1 MKQALSVTGDLDAAT
16 TTGDLDAATTTR
28 DSEAI
33 EDPEKPIENHRLI
46 ELSMD
51 MRSIVFAAADGVVDT
66 ATFAAEAVE
75 AAKATEAANKFVN
88 ICRVA
93 CYAPENHPWKFEAAA
108 TAIKVKRAPGF
119 LEGTSDRLPLTP
131 VDCCDRNGINSLQF
145 ACARNHL
152 PLAKMLIAAGADVD
166 FKSRTQ
172 RSWSVLHFAVFYKN
186 LEVVHLLLERGA
198 ILRACGASGP
208 HPKQNPLEMAEKL
221 KGIKEKDRLELMVVL
236 ETGQIEKIA
245 KAPRKSVLG

>member
-1 MKQALSVTGDLDAAT
+1 MKQAISATGDLDAA
-16 TTGDLDAATTTR
+16 TTGDLDAATTGDLDAATTR
-28 DSEAI
+28 DSE
-33 EDPEKPIENHRLI
+33 KSIENNRLI
-46 ELSMD
+46 ELLMD

-66 ATFAAEAVE
+66 ETFAAEALE

-93 CYAPENHPWKFEAAA
+93 CYAPENHRWKFEAAA

-119 LEGTSDRLPLTP
+119 LDGTSERLPLTP
-131 VDCCDRNGINSLQF
+131 VDCCDRNGINSLQY

-172 RSWSVLHFAVFYKN
+172 RSWSVLHFGVFYKN

-198 ILRACGASGP
+198 ILRACGDSGP